1 MAQDQIHTYSST
13 QWVCTLGHSP
23 YFVMF
28 AYPDDWVFSDI
39 FQSCFFT
46 EALAYQM
53 CTLGHT
59 PYQFFLW
66 ILDVAE

>member
-39 FQSCFFT
+39 RCTHWGIPLISFFV
-46 EALAYQM
+46 
-53 CTLGHT
+53 
-59 PYQFFLW
+59 
-66 ILDVAE
+66 DVGCCGIKSMLF